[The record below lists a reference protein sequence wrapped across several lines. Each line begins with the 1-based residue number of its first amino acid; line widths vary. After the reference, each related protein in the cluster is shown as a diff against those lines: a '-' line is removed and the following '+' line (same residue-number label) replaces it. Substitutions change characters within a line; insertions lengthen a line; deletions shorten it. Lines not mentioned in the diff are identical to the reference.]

1 MISQGQRKSSC
12 VSINDLDNY
21 VVQLKELILDIF
33 NTQNTIIEK
42 EVSF

>member
-1 MISQGQRKSSC
+1 MDDIDSF
-12 VSINDLDNY
+12 

-33 NTQNTIIEK
+33 DTQNTIIEK